1 MVFEARRALEPAA
14 IALAASRRTDSD
26 IARMKAALEE
36 LLPVTREWGETAL
49 AAHREVH
56 EALYRSAHN
65 EVMARL
71 LNDLWDKSDRYRRVG
86 LELPDGAEPRTRD
99 FDEHHQLVELV
110 IAGEAD
116 AAYALM
122 ASHID
127 NSLTASALAQHD
139 ASEPARQGP
148 DTRPASRRGSPVCT
162 GSRLC
167 DSIRPRAAVPRG
179 SRPGPRGQPP
189 RRHEEGAPT
198 GWHHQKMRVPSSEA
212 RGSQNTSLRRANA
225 GAAVLHAVQAGVV
238 LALATDFAL
247 PVTASYLTGPPGTP
261 AQEPVVLF
269 EIPTGLA
276 VAGFLALSALA
287 HLLVCTV
294 WWQRYVADLG
304 RHRNPAR
311 WVEYSLS
318 SSLMIV
324 LIAQLVGISD
334 VAALV
339 ALFGVNAA
347 MILFG
352 WLQERYERPAGG
364 GWLPFG
370 FGCVAGI
377 VPWVA
382 ITIYL
387 LSPGSTSAASPP
399 GFVYGIFVSLFVFF
413 NVFALN
419 QWLQYRARG
428 RWQDYLFGE
437 KVYIVLSLT
446 AKSALAWQVFAGT
459 LAA

>member
-1 MVFEARRALEPAA
+1 MDEP
-14 IALAASRRTDSD
+14 
-26 IARMKAALEE
+26 
-36 LLPVTREWGETAL
+36 
-49 AAHREVH
+49 
-56 EALYRSAHN
+56 
-65 EVMARL
+65 
-71 LNDLWDKSDRYRRVG
+71 
-86 LELPDGAEPRTRD
+86 GAGHT
-99 FDEHHQLVELV
+99 
-110 IAGEAD
+110 
-116 AAYALM
+116 
-122 ASHID
+122 
-127 NSLTASALAQHD
+127 
-139 ASEPARQGP
+139 
-148 DTRPASRRGSPVCT
+148 SP
-162 GSRLC
+162 
-167 DSIRPRAAVPRG
+167 
-179 SRPGPRGQPP
+179 
-189 RRHEEGAPT
+189 
-198 GWHHQKMRVPSSEA
+198 
-212 RGSQNTSLRRANA
+212 LRRANV
-225 GAAVLHAVQAGVV
+225 GAAVLHAVQAVAV

-247 PVTASYLTGPPGTP
+247 PVTASYLAGPPGTTP
-261 AQEPVVLF
+261 LDPVVLF
-269 EIPTGLA
+269 DIPTGLA

-287 HLLVCTV
+287 HLLVCTA

-304 RHRNPAR
+304 RQRNPAR

-339 ALFGVNAA
+339 ALFGVNVA

-352 WLQERYERPAGG
+352 WLQERYERPGSG

-370 FGCVAGI
+370 FGCVAGV
-377 VPWVA
+377 VPWLA

-387 LSPGSTSAASPP
+387 LSPGSTSSAAPP

-419 QWLQYRARG
+419 QWLQYRAKG

-446 AKSALAWQVFAGT
+446 AKSALAWQIFAGT